1 MEKYENIMKIEEI
14 RRLAEDNQY
23 IKAIKILD
31 TIDINKIKPL
41 TDLSIVADVFTQ
53 NERYDDAMKVLTK
66 IYAKTKTRRILY
78 QLVDLS
84 IKCRNVHE
92 AEEYLEWYIKAAP
105 QDSYRFIFRC
115 CIDRIKGES
124 YQVLIDSLEQLKEY
138 EYIEMWAYELA
149 KLYHKAGMKDKCV
162 RECSDIVLW
171 FGNGIFVE
179 KAKLLKAYYVGEI
192 NPIQMLKA
200 KEKKEAE
207 NKLELDKTKDYSSM
221 RSEIDRYLAEDEAN
235 KNIKEEEEEVKE
247 EDTKSKENTK
257 TVTYDE
263 ELILSEENQEHSS
276 VEQRFIAEGLD
287 YEKSFGYFIHNNSCR
302 KQIETCLENIL
313 YDNTKTIQMIIA
325 GESKTG
331 KTTLAKKLSKAL
343 YRFNLIKTTRVAK
356 ITATK
361 LNSINILQKSDN
373 LMDCSLIIEE
383 AGLLDSN
390 KVEQLL
396 QLMRDLNGHIIV
408 CLEDNE
414 LRIKTLLEMN
424 PKLAGIFKNQ
434 INLPL
439 YNRLDLLG
447 FANNYIEE
455 CDYQLSENAKV
466 SLLNYIDEAENNSEE
481 RNHFAAVITLTQRAK
496 VAADQRNK
504 RILSRVNGIRDL
516 DSKEFL
522 FIKEEDFQQLG
533 GV

>member
-31 TIDINKIKPL
+31 TMDVNKIKPL

-66 IYAKTKTRRILY
+66 IYTKTKTRRILY

-84 IKCRNVHE
+84 IKCGNVHE

-105 QDSYRFIFRC
+105 QDSYRFIFRY
-115 CIDRIKGES
+115 CIDKHKGES

-149 KLYHKAGMKDKCV
+149 KLYHKAGTKDKCV

-221 RSEIDRYLAEDEAN
+221 RSEIDRYLAEDEAL
-235 KNIKEEEEEVKE
+235 V
-247 EDTKSKENTK
+247 
-257 TVTYDE
+257 
-263 ELILSEENQEHSS
+263 LAEENQEHSNLK
-276 VEQRFIAEGLD
+276 QRFLAEGMD
-287 YEKSFGYFIHNNSCR
+287 YEKSFGYFIHINICR

-313 YDNTKTIQMIIA
+313 YDNTKNIHMVIT
-325 GESKTG
+325 GERKTG
-331 KTTLAKKLSKAL
+331 KTTLAKKLSKAFH
-343 YRFNLIKTTRVAK
+343 RFNLINTTRVAK
-356 ITATK
+356 IAATK

-396 QLMRDLNGHIIV
+396 QLMRELNGHIIV
-408 CLEDNE
+408 FLEDNE
-414 LRIKTLLEMN
+414 LRVKTLLETN
-424 PKLAGIFKNQ
+424 PKLAAIFENQ
-434 INLPL
+434 INLPH
-439 YNRLDLLG
+439 YNRQDLLG
-447 FANNYIEE
+447 FANDYIEE
-455 CDYQLSENAKV
+455 CDYQLSEDAKV

-481 RNHFAAVITLTQRAK
+481 INHLEEIITLTQKAK
-496 VAADQRNK
+496 VAADERNK
-504 RILSRVNGIRDL
+504 RALSSINGIRDL
-516 DSKEFL
+516 DSKDFL